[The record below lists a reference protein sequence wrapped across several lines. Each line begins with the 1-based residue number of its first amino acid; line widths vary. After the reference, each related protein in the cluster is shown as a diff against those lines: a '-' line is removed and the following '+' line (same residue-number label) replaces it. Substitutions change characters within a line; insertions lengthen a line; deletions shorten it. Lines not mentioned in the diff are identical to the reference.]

1 MRYRIKTVSTSDGA
15 TKHYPQ
21 YKRFG
26 LFWCNFYRKNPF
38 DIMELVVYRKL
49 QAARDYIQLHTT
61 AQYYTAQKI
70 VVTSTKYTDFR

>member
-21 YKRFG
+21 YKRFR
-26 LFWCNFYRKNPF
+26 LFWCNFYRKNLS
-38 DIMELVVYRKL
+38 DNMELVVYRKL
-49 QAARDYIQLHTT
+49 QDARDYIQLHTT
-61 AQYYTAQKI
+61 VQYYTAQKI